1 MNLTNI
7 EAMQIFI
14 RLYNTVHS
22 VETDE
27 FATFYADRFIEVLND
42 LFTEDEINDLLSL
55 AQGFSLRQV
64 AKASARKIS
73 HVSMKKFEFDAA
85 ISVNDEMYR
94 RHYLRSESDIN
105 YTFQQSSEYQLSKEY
120 RQFDISMLVRLIRIC
135 IDYDASVFNDL
146 AYLFKCRKD
155 LVRKLKRE
163 IKRKF
168 PSTVRKLHE
177 DVGIENIQNVSRVI
191 ESLEERFDKEV
202 LSIEE
207 ITRLVKDA
215 MNGRSCKVYLF
226 GSYSRNKAS
235 IHSDIDLILDSS
247 DPLLTLNLMGS
258 IERMSGNDIDYKCQV
273 IAMTQL
279 SNAEEEFKKSV
290 EKDMVLIYEK

>member
-14 RLYNTVHS
+14 RLYNTCHS

-27 FATFYADRFIEVLND
+27 LATFYADRFIEVLNE

-94 RHYLRSESDIN
+94 RHYLRSESDTN
-105 YTFQQSSEYQLSKEY
+105 YTFQRSSEYQLSKEY

-146 AYLFKCRKD
+146 EYLFKCRKD

-163 IKRKF
+163 IKQKF

-177 DVGIENIQNVSRVI
+177 DAGIENIPNVSRVI

-202 LSIEE
+202 LSIDE
-207 ITRLVKDA
+207 ITRLVEDA
-215 MNGRSCKVYLF
+215 MDGRSGKVYLF
-226 GSYSRNKAS
+226 GSYARNKAS
-235 IHSDIDLILDSS
+235 IYSDIDLILDSS

-273 IAMTQL
+273 ITMTQL

>member
-14 RLYNTVHS
+14 RLYNVCHS

-27 FATFYADRFIEVLND
+27 MLNFYPDRFVEVLNH

-64 AKASARKIS
+64 AKASAKKIS
-73 HVSMKKFEFDAA
+73 HATMKKFETEAA
-85 ISVNDEMYR
+85 ITVNEEMYR
-94 RHYLRSESDIN
+94 RHYLHSEDDQ
-105 YTFQQSSEYQLSKEY
+105 YFFTQSSEYQLSKEY

-135 IDYDASVFNDL
+135 IDYDTILFKDL
-146 AYLFKCRKD
+146 KYLLKCRKD
-155 LVRKLKRE
+155 LLRKLRRE

-168 PSTVRKLHE
+168 PATDRMLRE
-177 DVGIENIQNVSRVI
+177 DAGIANVPNLSKVI
-191 ESLEERFDKEV
+191 ESLEEKFDEEV
-202 LSIEE
+202 LTIDE

-215 MNGRSCKVYLF
+215 MNGRSGKVYLF
-226 GSYSRNKAS
+226 GSYARNKAS
-235 IHSDIDLILDSS
+235 IHSDIDLILDSNN
-247 DPLLTLNLMGS
+247 DLMMLNLTGT
-258 IERMSGNDIDYKCQV
+258 IERMAGNGIDYKCQV
-273 IAMTQL
+273 ITMTQL
-279 SNAEEEFKKSV
+279 SNAEEKFKRSV

>member
-14 RLYNTVHS
+14 RLYNVCHS

-27 FATFYADRFIEVLND
+27 MLNFYPDRFVEVLNH

-64 AKASARKIS
+64 AKASTKKIS
-73 HVSMKKFEFDAA
+73 HATMKKFETEAA
-85 ISVNDEMYR
+85 ITVNEEMYR
-94 RHYLRSESDIN
+94 RHYLHSEDDQ
-105 YTFQQSSEYQLSKEY
+105 YFFTQSSEYQLSKEY

-135 IDYDASVFNDL
+135 IDYDTILFKDL
-146 AYLFKCRKD
+146 KYLFKCRKD
-155 LVRKLKRE
+155 LLRKLRRE

-168 PSTVRKLHE
+168 PATDRVLRE
-177 DVGIENIQNVSRVI
+177 DAGIANIPNLSKVI
-191 ESLEERFDKEV
+191 DSLEEKFDEEV

-207 ITRLVKDA
+207 ITRLVKAA
-215 MNGRSCKVYLF
+215 MDGRSGEVYLF
-226 GSYSRNKAS
+226 GSYARNQAS
-235 IHSDIDLILDSS
+235 IHSDIDLIVDST
-247 DPLLTLNLMGS
+247 DPLLMLHLTGA
-258 IERMSGNDIDYKCQV
+258 IEEMCGNEIDYKCQV
-273 IAMTQL
+273 ITMSQL
-279 SNAEEEFKKSV
+279 TKSEEKFRSSV

>member
-14 RLYNTVHS
+14 RLYNVCHS

-27 FATFYADRFIEVLND
+27 MLTFYPDRFVEVLNH

-64 AKASARKIS
+64 AKASTKKIS
-73 HVSMKKFEFDAA
+73 HATMKKFETEAA
-85 ISVNDEMYR
+85 ITVNEEMYR
-94 RHYLRSESDIN
+94 RHYLHSEDDQ
-105 YTFQQSSEYQLSKEY
+105 YFFTQSSEYQLSKEY

-135 IDYDASVFNDL
+135 IDYDTILFKDL
-146 AYLFKCRKD
+146 KYLFKCRKD
-155 LVRKLKRE
+155 LLRKLRRE

-168 PSTVRKLHE
+168 PATDRMLRE
-177 DVGIENIQNVSRVI
+177 DAGIANVPNLSKVI
-191 ESLEERFDKEV
+191 ESLEERFDEEI

-215 MNGRSCKVYLF
+215 MDDRPGEVYLF
-226 GSYSRNKAS
+226 GSYARNQAS
-235 IHSDIDLILDSS
+235 IHSDIDLIVDST
-247 DPLLTLNLMGS
+247 DPLLMLHLTGA
-258 IERMSGNDIDYKCQV
+258 IEEMCGNEIDYKCQV
-273 IAMTQL
+273 ITMRQL
-279 SNAEEEFKKSV
+279 KDSKEKFRSSV

>member
-14 RLYNTVHS
+14 RLYNVCHS

-27 FATFYADRFIEVLND
+27 MLTFYPDRFIEVLNH
-42 LFTEDEINDLLSL
+42 LFTEDDINDLLSL

-64 AKASARKIS
+64 AKASAKKIS

-85 ISVNDEMYR
+85 VAVNEEMYR
-94 RHYLRSESDIN
+94 RHYLHSKDDQ
-105 YTFQQSSEYQLSKEY
+105 YFFTQSSEYQLSKEY

-135 IDYDASVFNDL
+135 IDYDTILFKDL
-146 AYLFKCRKD
+146 KYLFKCRKD
-155 LVRKLKRE
+155 LLRKLRRE

-168 PSTVRKLHE
+168 PATDRMLRE
-177 DVGIENIQNVSRVI
+177 DAGIANVPNLSKVI
-191 ESLEERFDKEV
+191 ESLEEKFDEEV

-215 MNGRSCKVYLF
+215 MDGRSGEVYLF
-226 GSYSRNKAS
+226 GSYARNQAS
-235 IHSDIDLILDSS
+235 IHSDIDLIVDST
-247 DPLLTLNLMGS
+247 DPLLMLHLTGA
-258 IERMSGNDIDYKCQV
+258 IEEMCGNEIDYKCQV
-273 IAMTQL
+273 ITMRQL
-279 SNAEEEFKKSV
+279 KESKEKFRSSV

>member
-14 RLYNTVHS
+14 RLYNVCHS

-27 FATFYADRFIEVLND
+27 MLTFYPDRFVEVLNH

-64 AKASARKIS
+64 AKASTKKIS
-73 HVSMKKFEFDAA
+73 HATMKKFETEAA
-85 ISVNDEMYR
+85 ITVNEEMYR
-94 RHYLRSESDIN
+94 RHYLHSEDDQ
-105 YTFQQSSEYQLSKEY
+105 YFFTQSSEYQLSKEY

-135 IDYDASVFNDL
+135 IDYDTILFKDL
-146 AYLFKCRKD
+146 KYLFKCRKD
-155 LVRKLKRE
+155 LLRKLRRE

-168 PSTVRKLHE
+168 PATDRMLRE
-177 DVGIENIQNVSRVI
+177 DAGIANVPNLSKVI
-191 ESLEERFDKEV
+191 ESLEEKFDEEV

-215 MNGRSCKVYLF
+215 MDGRSGEVYLF
-226 GSYSRNKAS
+226 GSYARNQAS
-235 IHSDIDLILDSS
+235 IHSDIDLIVDST
-247 DPLLTLNLMGS
+247 DPLLMLHLTGA
-258 IERMSGNDIDYKCQV
+258 IERMCGNEIDYKCQV
-273 IAMTQL
+273 ITMRQL
-279 SNAEEEFKKSV
+279 KESKEKFRSSV
-290 EKDMVLIYEK
+290 EKDMMLIYEK

>member
-14 RLYNTVHS
+14 RLYNVCHS

-27 FATFYADRFIEVLND
+27 MLNFYPDRFVEVLNH

-64 AKASARKIS
+64 AKASTKKIS
-73 HVSMKKFEFDAA
+73 HATMKKFETEAA
-85 ISVNDEMYR
+85 MTVNEEMYR
-94 RHYLRSESDIN
+94 RHYLHSEDDQ
-105 YTFQQSSEYQLSKEY
+105 YFFTQSSGYQLSKEH

-135 IDYDASVFNDL
+135 IDYDTILFKDL
-146 AYLFKCRKD
+146 KYLFKCRKD
-155 LVRKLKRE
+155 LLRKLRRE

-168 PSTVRKLHE
+168 PATDRMLRE
-177 DVGIENIQNVSRVI
+177 DAGIANIPNLSKVI
-191 ESLEERFDKEV
+191 DSLEERFDKEV
-202 LSIEE
+202 LSIDE

-215 MNGRSCKVYLF
+215 MNGRSGKVYLF
-226 GSYSRNKAS
+226 GSYSRNQAS
-235 IHSDIDLILDSS
+235 IHSDIDLIVDST
-247 DPLLTLNLMGS
+247 DPFLMLHLTGA
-258 IERMSGNDIDYKCQV
+258 IEEMIGNEIDYKCQV
-273 IAMTQL
+273 ITMTQL

-290 EKDMVLIYEK
+290 EKDMILIYCR

>member
-14 RLYNTVHS
+14 RLYNVCHS

-27 FATFYADRFIEVLND
+27 MLNFYPDRFVEVLNH

-64 AKASARKIS
+64 AKASTKKIS
-73 HVSMKKFEFDAA
+73 HATMKKFETEAA
-85 ISVNDEMYR
+85 ITVNEEMYR
-94 RHYLRSESDIN
+94 RHYLHSEDDQ
-105 YTFQQSSEYQLSKEY
+105 YFFTQSSEYQLSKEY

-135 IDYDASVFNDL
+135 IDYDTILFKDL
-146 AYLFKCRKD
+146 KYLFKCRKD
-155 LVRKLKRE
+155 LLRKLRRE

-168 PSTVRKLHE
+168 PATDRMLRE
-177 DVGIENIQNVSRVI
+177 DAGIANVPNLSKVI
-191 ESLEERFDKEV
+191 DSLEEKFDEEV

-215 MNGRSCKVYLF
+215 MDGRSGEVYLF
-226 GSYSRNKAS
+226 GSYARNQAS
-235 IHSDIDLILDSS
+235 IHSDIDLIVDST
-247 DPLLTLNLMGS
+247 DPLLMLHLTGA
-258 IERMSGNDIDYKCQV
+258 IERMCGNEIDYKCQV
-273 IAMTQL
+273 ITMRQL
-279 SNAEEEFKKSV
+279 KESKEKFRSSV
-290 EKDMVLIYEK
+290 EKDMVLIYDK

>member
-14 RLYNTVHS
+14 RLYNVCHS

-27 FATFYADRFIEVLND
+27 MLNFYPDRFVEVLNH

-64 AKASARKIS
+64 AKASTKKIS
-73 HVSMKKFEFDAA
+73 HATMKKFETEAA
-85 ISVNDEMYR
+85 ITVNEEMYR
-94 RHYLRSESDIN
+94 RHYLHSEDDQ
-105 YTFQQSSEYQLSKEY
+105 YFFTQSSEYQLSKEY

-135 IDYDASVFNDL
+135 IDYDTILFKDL
-146 AYLFKCRKD
+146 KYLFKCRKD
-155 LVRKLKRE
+155 LLRKLRRE

-168 PSTVRKLHE
+168 PATDRMLRE
-177 DVGIENIQNVSRVI
+177 DAGIANVPNLSKVI
-191 ESLEERFDKEV
+191 DSLEEKFDEEV

-215 MNGRSCKVYLF
+215 MDGRSGEVYLF
-226 GSYSRNKAS
+226 GSYARNQAS
-235 IHSDIDLILDSS
+235 IHSDIDLIVDST
-247 DPLLTLNLMGS
+247 DPLLMLHLTGA
-258 IERMSGNDIDYKCQV
+258 IERMAGNGIDYKCQV
-273 IAMTQL
+273 ITMRQL
-279 SNAEEEFKKSV
+279 KESKEKFRSSV

>member
-14 RLYNTVHS
+14 RLYNVCHS

-27 FATFYADRFIEVLND
+27 MLNFYPDRFVEVLNH

-64 AKASARKIS
+64 AKASTKKIS
-73 HVSMKKFEFDAA
+73 HATMKKFETEAA
-85 ISVNDEMYR
+85 ITVNEEMYR
-94 RHYLRSESDIN
+94 RHYLHSEDDQ
-105 YTFQQSSEYQLSKEY
+105 YFFTRSSEYQLSKEY

-135 IDYDASVFNDL
+135 IDYDTILFKDL
-146 AYLFKCRKD
+146 KYLFKCRKD
-155 LVRKLKRE
+155 LIRKLKRE

-168 PSTVRKLHE
+168 PATDRMLRE
-177 DVGIENIQNVSRVI
+177 DAGIANIPNLSKVI
-191 ESLEERFDKEV
+191 DSLEEKFDEEV

-215 MNGRSCKVYLF
+215 MDSRSGEVYLF
-226 GSYSRNKAS
+226 GSYARNQAS
-235 IHSDIDLILDSS
+235 IHSDIDLIVDST
-247 DPLLTLNLMGS
+247 DPLLMLHLMGT
-258 IERMSGNDIDYKCQV
+258 IEEMIGNEIDYKCQV
-273 IAMTQL
+273 ITMRQL
-279 SNAEEEFKKSV
+279 KDSKEKFRSSV
-290 EKDMVLIYEK
+290 EKDMVLIYDK